1 MDLAIILFLGHVKN
15 CDDNEEAEEVWDYHV
30 ILITRRRFSRFN
42 TTHVCYGRRDGPR
55 VMHKLALCVGCAAKI
70 NNNLRVNEFATLH
83 SNKHKVD
90 IKDKIKS

>member
-1 MDLAIILFLGHVKN
+1 
-15 CDDNEEAEEVWDYHV
+15 
-30 ILITRRRFSRFN
+30 
-42 TTHVCYGRRDGPR
+42 
-55 VMHKLALCVGCAAKI
+55 MHKLALCVGCAAKI